1 MNLKDRKIMIN
12 ANRVTEMVKNSLF
25 NDDEI
30 IDGIP
35 TTEPI
40 KVNGIMHNIGF
51 HKERLESHRD
61 EVKAMLAELPLV
73 FQPGGGGGYSFLQM
87 CMTKDDEQW
96 TSLHRV
102 MEELCVLAIGLKLG
116 AFPMPRELWHVLPG
130 GMPYF
135 SVVDESVKMPE
146 LVR

>member
-1 MNLKDRKIMIN
+1 MIN

-73 FQPGGGGGYSFLQM
+73 ISTRWWRRLFVSPNVYDQ
-87 CMTKDDEQW
+87 
-96 TSLHRV
+96 R
-102 MEELCVLAIGLKLG
+102 
-116 AFPMPRELWHVLPG
+116 R
-130 GMPYF
+130 
-135 SVVDESVKMPE
+135 
-146 LVR
+146 